1 MAEKT
6 TETSTSLTNPPV
18 GCSTFYVDSIKSIAE
33 SIGISNLQDEAA
45 KELSEDVTFRLKIIV
60 QDAMKFMKLGK
71 RKKMSASDFDYSL
84 KIKNI
89 EVNINLSFC
98 KNF

>member
-45 KELSEDVTFRLKIIV
+45 KELSEDVSK
-60 QDAMKFMKLGK
+60 
-71 RKKMSASDFDYSL
+71 
-84 KIKNI
+84 
-89 EVNINLSFC
+89 
-98 KNF
+98 